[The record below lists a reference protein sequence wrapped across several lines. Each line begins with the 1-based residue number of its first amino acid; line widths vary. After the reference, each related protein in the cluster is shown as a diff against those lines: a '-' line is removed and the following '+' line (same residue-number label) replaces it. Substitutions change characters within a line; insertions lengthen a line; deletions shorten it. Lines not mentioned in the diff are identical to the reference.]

1 MARSLQYRPLGVGIA
16 SLPGVN
22 FVATGTAQARVAN
35 TIAQSL
41 DQMSRF
47 AFQQYETQA
56 KIEGAEFGAA
66 NAPSVVDL
74 IKAEDAEARKALLP
88 GSTETVRGRA
98 ERQAALNTVAANL
111 EITARDAIKQIAV
124 EGHVNFT
131 NVVDLQNQ
139 IDGVINGFSGAM
151 TDVDPATGAKLRLG
165 LSTIGNTAYT
175 THVKMMATKAEEQA
189 KYLAEKGV
197 DQIIDDIPGM
207 IFTKAAK
214 GPDELAGHI
223 LKQKEQLIKFA
234 DGTEDAA
241 FLTNSLANFDKAVSD
256 AKINAIGE
264 YVLRDPLKNSQEIL
278 DALKTGKMKIT
289 DNGIATIAMSLNSE
303 ERLEAYKRSNTA
315 INDVYARETQKD
327 ARIDRQRKT
336 AARDLETELTGFL
349 IDGGADDDVV
359 RAKIVELRNLDPDKA
374 SKFNDAYF
382 VKGGNDDPDTLL
394 LLDQKGMDRF
404 LTTTDILDARAARKI
419 TLESARKY
427 LTVIKTNRS
436 SARKEAID
444 KIKMSLGVPDIGMMT
459 LDASGE
465 RSEAAKFVMQGMVE
479 LDAALR
485 ITPNL
490 DPMTWADGFIERG
503 NVQKRLKD
511 GISSALST
519 INKIKNNQLRMGGE
533 KTDTDEALDAIIL
546 KSSGVLEDNQNHQ
559 VNHNKLLDAIA
570 IVKRNRAA
578 LEQ

>member
-1 MARSLQYRPLGVGIA
+1 MARSLEYRPLGVGIA

-22 FVATGTAQARVAN
+22 FVATGTAQARVAS

-131 NVVDLQNQ
+131 SVVDLQRQ
-139 IDGVINGFSGAM
+139 LDGVINGFSGAM

-189 KYLAEKGV
+189 KYLSAKGV

-207 IFTKAAK
+207 IFTTAAK
-214 GPDELAGHI
+214 GPDEMGGHI
-223 LKQKEQLIKFA
+223 LKQKEKLIKFA
-234 DGTEDAA
+234 NETEDAA

-278 DALKTGKMKIT
+278 NTLKTGKMKIT

-303 ERLEAYKRSNTA
+303 ERLEAFKRSNTA
-315 INDVYARETQKD
+315 INDVYARETQQD
-327 ARIDRQRKT
+327 ARIERERKNNV
-336 AARDLETELTGFL
+336 RDLEIELTEFL
-349 IDGGADDDVV
+349 IEGKTDDEIV

-382 VKGGNDDPDTLL
+382 VKGGNDDADTIMM
-394 LLDQKGMDRF
+394 LDQKGMDRF
-404 LTTTDILDARAARKI
+404 LTTADILNARAARKI

-427 LTVIKTNRS
+427 LTVIKTNRT

-490 DPMTWADGFIERG
+490 DPMTWADGFIEKG

-519 INKIKNNQLRMGGE
+519 INKIKNSQLRMGGE

-559 VNHNKLLDAIA
+559 NNHNKLLDAIA